1 MTAIAAACAG
11 SGGTSA
17 PTSAAPTTAQAIV
30 SPTTASTAVRTTSSS
45 ACDPVSAVRAWPLA
59 RRAAQLVVAPALNGQ
74 IAALRGLVDQG
85 VGGFVLL
92 GTATPGDL
100 AAQVA
105 AANRVASVPLFV
117 MADQE
122 GGGVQRLG
130 NLVPSL
136 PWARQMA
143 ATMTPAEVESA
154 AQRVGAA
161 MLAVGV
167 NVDLA
172 PVVDVDGAP
181 GPNARNPDGLRSFS
195 ADPVTAGSYATA
207 FMRGLRSAGVLSVIK
222 HFPGLGGASANTD
235 YGSAETAPI
244 DELRRSGLVPFR
256 AAIASGAPAVMVSN
270 AVVPG
275 LATTPASLSPDVTAL
290 LRDELGFHGLL
301 VTDSL
306 SAGAIAA
313 AGDAVARAAVVAI
326 EAGADMV
333 LFGSTL
339 TAADTA
345 LLSPANVAQ
354 TAADIVDGVVAA
366 AQSGA
371 LAEGRLDTAVM
382 DVLAAKGAKPC

>member
-1 MTAIAAACAG
+1 
-11 SGGTSA
+11 
-17 PTSAAPTTAQAIV
+17 
-30 SPTTASTAVRTTSSS
+30 
-45 ACDPVSAVRAWPLA
+45 
-59 RRAAQLVVAPALNGQ
+59 
-74 IAALRGLVDQG
+74 QG

-167 NVDLA
+167 
-172 PVVDVDGAP
+172 DVDRAP

-235 YGSAETAPI
+235 YGSAE
-244 DELRRSGLVPFR
+244 
-256 AAIASGAPAVMVSN
+256 
-270 AVVPG
+270 
-275 LATTPASLSPDVTAL
+275 
-290 LRDELGFHGLL
+290 
-301 VTDSL
+301 
-306 SAGAIAA
+306 
-313 AGDAVARAAVVAI
+313 
-326 EAGADMV
+326 
-333 LFGSTL
+333 
-339 TAADTA
+339 
-345 LLSPANVAQ
+345 
-354 TAADIVDGVVAA
+354 
-366 AQSGA
+366 
-371 LAEGRLDTAVM
+371 
-382 DVLAAKGAKPC
+382 